1 MRDPVEDAVLP
12 AIRPSEEEQKHIDQV
27 VGLILKAARNMGG
40 AEPMVVGSVA
50 RGTFIHGDRD
60 LDIFL
65 LFDPALSREV
75 LEEEGLKLARS
86 IAGALATGFH
96 EKYAEHPY
104 INATIDGLD
113 VDLVPCFR
121 VESAAAIRSA
131 VDRTPFHTRYIEARI
146 PPLVDDV
153 LLMKQFAKSG
163 GVYGS
168 DLMTQGFSGYLCE
181 LLILSYGG
189 FSAMLAA
196 AAAWKPGTLIDP
208 EGHQAKDFSDPLI
221 VIDPVDPCRNVA
233 ASLSLDR
240 MFEFVELARGYRESP
255 SRSFF
260 SVPDSPVL
268 SREDLAAVLTAKGTF
283 LYTITLETP
292 PYIPDVIV
300 PQLRRSLESVKGL
313 LERNG
318 FSVNHADCAMS
329 DACCILLFE
338 LDTGQVPC
346 SRRHSGP
353 PLWNQANAQRFFE
366 KYHSGSSPAILGGPY
381 IENGRYIVE
390 VERRYTQAADLLR
403 SPDVLTVGLG
413 KHVRQSME
421 KNWDLCEGS
430 GCWSPASAPIIS
442 RFFERRSPLARIRR
456 KGSAGE
462 DRLI

>member
-1 MRDPVEDAVLP
+1 MRGPVEDEVLP
-12 AIRPSEEEQKHIDQV
+12 GIRPSVEEQEHINHV
-27 VGLILKAARNMGG
+27 VGLILEAALKLGG

-60 LDIFL
+60 IDIFL
-65 LFDPALSREV
+65 LFDPSLSREA
-75 LEEEGLKLARS
+75 LEEEGLKLARN
-86 IAGALATGFH
+86 IAGSLGTGFQ

-131 VDRTPFHTRYIEARI
+131 VDRTPFHTRYIESRI

-153 LLMKQFAKSG
+153 LLLKQFAKSG

-181 LLILSYGG
+181 LLILAYGG
-189 FSAMLAA
+189 FSELLAA

-255 SRSFF
+255 DRSFF
-260 SVPDSPVL
+260 SVPVSPVL
-268 SREDLAAVLTAKGTF
+268 SREDLLAVLTEKGTF
-283 LYTITLETP
+283 LYMITLETP
-292 PYIPDVIV
+292 PYIPDVVV
-300 PQLRRSLESVKGL
+300 PQLRRSLESLKGL

-318 FSVNHADCAMS
+318 FPVNHADCAMS
-329 DACCILLFE
+329 GAVCIFLFE
-338 LDTGQVPC
+338 LGTGQVPC
-346 SRRHSGP
+346 SRKHSGP
-353 PLWNQANAQRFFE
+353 PLWNQENSHRFFA
-366 KYHSGSSPAILGGPY
+366 KYISGSPHATLGGPY

-390 VERRYTQAADLLR
+390 VQRRYTRADDLLR
-403 SPDVLTVGLG
+403 SPEVLSVGLG

-421 KNWDLCEGS
+421 KTWELCQGS
-430 GCWSPASAPIIS
+430 DCWSSQTAPIIS
-442 RFFERRSPLARIRR
+442 RFFERKSPLARIRR
-456 KGSAGE
+456 MESHTG
-462 DRLI
+462 DR